1 MFLFPRLP
9 SVRAVAPI
17 CAAVAI
23 IAAGAA
29 GAANNRIGGVS
40 QQEYKGAVG
49 APAGGAASPLYYAN
63 DVYSGETVTTP
74 QAGSTVLT
82 FQDLTQLRVGGS
94 STVVLDHFVYDPSSR
109 TGDAAINFS
118 KGIFR
123 FVTGDIK
130 NKSNVKLTTPT
141 TSLTIRGTNFKL
153 VVTDAGS
160 IVEVQDGYV
169 ELKPCGGTPETRL
182 VSPGEAVIVTASCNV
197 KTLTLSDVPTDPGTD
212 GGGGGGGNP
221 PGGGD
226 RHHEPSRGDGGNGG

>member
-1 MFLFPRLP
+1 M
-9 SVRAVAPI
+9 
-17 CAAVAI
+17 I
-23 IAAGAA
+23 IAGSSAFAE
-29 GAANNRIGGVS
+29 NRIGGVS
-40 QQEYKGAVG
+40 QQEYKGATG
-49 APAGGAASPLYYAN
+49 APAGGAASPLYYSN

-74 QAGSTVLT
+74 DAGSTVLT

-94 STVVLDHFVYDPSSR
+94 STVVLDHFVYDPGSR

-153 VVTDAGS
+153 VVTDAGT
-160 IVEVQDGYV
+160 IVAVTEGHV

-182 VSPGEAVIVTASCNV
+182 VSPNEAVIVTAACNV
-197 KTLTLSDVPTDPGTD
+197 KTINLSDVPNDPGTD

-226 RHHEPSRGDGGNGG
+226 HEHEPSQPG